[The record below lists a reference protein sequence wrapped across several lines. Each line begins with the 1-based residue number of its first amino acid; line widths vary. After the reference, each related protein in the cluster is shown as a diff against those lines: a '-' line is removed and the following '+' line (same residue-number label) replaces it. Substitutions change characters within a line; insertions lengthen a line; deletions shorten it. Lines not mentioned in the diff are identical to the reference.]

1 VDTVGYTRG
10 RDENQDGCR
19 MKLYWRYK
27 KNGSWT
33 WKAATIDKIFG
44 TNNGAQYVVVREHEE
59 E

>member
-1 VDTVGYTRG
+1 
-10 RDENQDGCR
+10 

-33 WKAATIDKIFG
+33 WKAAKIDNTFG
-44 TNNGAQYVVVREHEE
+44 TCNGAQYVVVRETEE